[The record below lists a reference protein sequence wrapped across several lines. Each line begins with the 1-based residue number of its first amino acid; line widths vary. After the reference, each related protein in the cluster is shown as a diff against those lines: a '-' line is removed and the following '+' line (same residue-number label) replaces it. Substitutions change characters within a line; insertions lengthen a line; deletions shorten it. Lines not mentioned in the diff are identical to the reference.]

1 MITYKNFAQ
10 NFEIAKKNEKN
21 RILYTAIYAYASS
34 NDQRFTYEELNKLF
48 DSISANLSNLS
59 RGRQYIKESKDL
71 REIKKDY
78 YTLTAKAL
86 NNYSKIVDFLIATE
100 EV

>member
-1 MITYKNFAQ
+1 M
-10 NFEIAKKNEKN
+10 
-21 RILYTAIYAYASS
+21 
-34 NDQRFTYEELNKLF
+34 

-59 RGRQYIKESKDL
+59 RGHQYIKESKDL

-100 EV
+100 EA